1 MEFTT
6 QELAPIAKEFAILF
20 EQKIKNKD
28 DRHIGS
34 LEHEV
39 RKGMNELA
47 VLVLS
52 ETLTLAEKERKQTIP
67 CECGGEL
74 HYQRRRGAK
83 FESTF
88 GWVSYKRDYYASCKC
103 KKGKSPLDEEFG
115 IVPGKITPELARLLA
130 LTGVELPYG
139 ESRKL
144 VKEFLLLELSENSVR
159 EETQRFGQYQQE
171 REKKLIEETQDEVY
185 LQKRTQIEKEEKRPK
200 RFYGSLDGAHT
211 RINDPSEDEDW
222 REVKVGCWYEVE
234 AVPPSQKTARHRK
247 KEEIGKQALRAKD
260 QQYYCDIQ
268 KVEEFAPLFWATGC
282 QAKIDLADELVFL
295 GDGAKWIWKLVEYY
309 YPKAVQ
315 IVDWFHAEERLEKV
329 AKDAFS
335 KGTEREKWLEN
346 TRTALWD
353 GDVELVIR
361 NCEFLA
367 KHSKE
372 AADAQTYF
380 YNNKKRMRYD
390 TFREKS
396 YMIGS
401 GTIES
406 ACKQIVSHR
415 LRCSGAQW
423 KVEGARLTAKA
434 RAAWLSKNNDWN
446 IISSMRA
453 KLPMAI

>member
-6 QELAPIAKEFAILF
+6 QELAPIAKEFAALF
-20 EQKIKNKD
+20 EQKIKGKE

-39 RKGMNELA
+39 RKGMKELA
-47 VLVLS
+47 VMVLS
-52 ETLTLAEKERKQTIP
+52 ETLVLAEKEREQTIV
-67 CECGGEL
+67 CKCGGVL
-74 HYQRRRGAK
+74 HYQRRRAAK

-88 GWVSYKRDYYASCKC
+88 GWVSYKRDYYAGCKC
-103 KKGKSPLDEEFG
+103 KKGISPLDDEFG
-115 IVPGKITPELARLLA
+115 IIPGEITPELARLLA
-130 LTGVELPYG
+130 LTGAELPYG
-139 ESRKL
+139 ESSKL
-144 VKEFLLLELSENSVR
+144 VKEFLLQELSPNSVR

-171 REKKLIEETQDEVY
+171 RENKLIEQTQDEKY
-185 LQKRTQIEKEEKRPK
+185 LQKRTHIEKEKKHPK
-200 RFYGSLDGAHT
+200 RYYGFLDGAHT
-211 RINDPSEDEDW
+211 RINDPAEDEGW

-234 AVPPSQKTARHRK
+234 AVPPSQKKAHHHK
-247 KEEIGKQALRAKD
+247 MEEIGKQALRAKE

-282 QAKIDLADELVFL
+282 QAKVNLAEEVVFL
-295 GDGAKWIWKLVEYY
+295 GDGAKWIWKLVEHY
-309 YPKAVQ
+309 YPKAIQ

-329 AKDAFS
+329 TKDTFS
-335 KGTEREKWLEN
+335 KGSERKECLEN
-346 TRTALWD
+346 TRAALWD
-353 GDVELVIR
+353 GDIELVIR
-361 NCEFLA
+361 ACELLA
-367 KHSKE
+367 QLSKE

-380 YNNKKRMRYD
+380 YNNKKRMQYD
-390 TFREKS
+390 KFREKG

-434 RAAWLSKNNDWN
+434 RAAWLSKNNDWE
-446 IISSMRA
+446 IIASMQA
-453 KLPMAI
+453 KLPLAI